1 MVPQLVTEERPYA
14 AATLLDLLGCV
25 KCTEGVD
32 MTRAE
37 RPMKTQVGLDHS
49 RDEVCG
55 TTVPGGGHTTGR
67 ELAGTP
73 CPWC

>member
-32 MTRAE
+32 KA
-37 RPMKTQVGLDHS
+37 
-49 RDEVCG
+49 
-55 TTVPGGGHTTGR
+55 
-67 ELAGTP
+67 
-73 CPWC
+73 